1 MVNVQIQTVLY
12 AVCLIWHVVLHP
24 SIMLFIILFEM
35 HLFIGS
41 MHSHYEA
48 GWEGIFH
55 DCGVLIGEQCRPK
68 HCRPGKAHMSC
79 IARISELP
87 GHSHTYGAEFCTRCR
102 SN

>member
-1 MVNVQIQTVLY
+1 MIYICLQMVNVQIQTVLY

-48 GWEGIFH
+48 G
-55 DCGVLIGEQCRPK
+55 
-68 HCRPGKAHMSC
+68 
-79 IARISELP
+79 
-87 GHSHTYGAEFCTRCR
+87 
-102 SN
+102 